1 MTHLLDTN
9 ICSAHMKESWIG
21 SRSRDHAIH
30 KSLQA
35 CS

>member
-1 MTHLLDTN
+1 MTHLLDSS
-9 ICSAHMKESWIG
+9 ISSVHMKESWID
-21 SRSRDHAIH
+21 SQSRDHAIH